1 MVAELASRR
10 NQSWLDLNMVG
21 MSGRTFARESRGPA
35 FIGPDGVE
43 GAEAIKGS
51 CQPKIILG
59 MAPKKSHSTILS
71 ARTVKPRARSASASF
86 ACNLT
91 LVP

>member
-1 MVAELASRR
+1 MPA
-10 NQSWLDLNMVG
+10 
-21 MSGRTFARESRGPA
+21 RTFARESSGPA
-35 FIGPDGVE
+35 FIGPDGVK
-43 GAEAIKGS
+43 GAGAIKGS

-59 MAPKKSHSTILS
+59 MAPDVSHSTILS
-71 ARTVKPRARSASASF
+71 ARAVKPRARSASASF